1 MDFTR
6 LYYQV
11 LLPVQGLLERER
23 RHSLLLV
30 ALLALFT
37 GPLLVVGV
45 AALLAGIFPV
55 GLVVSGLAL
64 GTWRVVYPAV
74 QYNYRRH
81 FKQKLIQP
89 ILAEVA
95 PTLVYQ
101 SLGTLNEIELWA
113 SGLLERTG
121 EVEGSDL
128 VRGRIEGVECKFA
141 YVEAYALR
149 EDRGRNPSLRQRARL
164 FQGMLFVAEFPKPFL
179 GQVLVLPDHLEPALG
194 HLAQHLQGLNRSR
207 GELVRLE
214 DPEFE
219 GLFAVYTAPGPD
231 AQVKARYLLST
242 SFIRRLTRFRR
253 QLGRPLLASLNY
265 GKLYL
270 AIPLPAN
277 PLDPPL
283 LHSAVDLER
292 VRTYVEAL
300 ELMLNLV
307 EELRLNVRVWNTT
320 G

>member
-30 ALLALFT
+30 GLLALFT
-37 GPLLVVGV
+37 VPLLALGLAVV
-45 AALLAGIFPV
+45 LAGAFPI
-55 GLVVSGLAL
+55 GLLLSGLAVGAWL
-64 GTWRVVYPAV
+64 TAYPAL

-101 SLGTLNEIELWA
+101 SLGTLNELELWA
-113 SGLLERTG
+113 SGLLERAS

-128 VRGRIEGVECKFA
+128 VRGHIEGVECKFA
-141 YVEAYALR
+141 YVEAFAVEENR
-149 EDRGRNPSLRQRARL
+149 EKNPSLKRRSRL
-164 FQGMLFVAEFPKPFL
+164 FRGLLFVADFPKPFS
-179 GQVLVLPDHLEPALG
+179 GQVLITPDHLEPTLG
-194 HLAQHLQGLNRSR
+194 PLAHSLQSLDRSK
-207 GELVRLE
+207 GQLVKLE
-214 DPEFE
+214 DPDFE
-219 GLFAVYTAPGPD
+219 DLFAVYTAPGSD
-231 AQVKARYLLST
+231 QQVKARYLLST
-242 SFIRRLTRFRR
+242 SFMRRLAQFRR

-270 AIPLPAN
+270 AIPTPTN

-283 LHSAVDLER
+283 LRNPVEIGK
-292 VRTYVEAL
+292 VREYVEAL
-300 ELMLNLV
+300 ELMLGLV
-307 EELRLNVRVWNTT
+307 EELRLNVRIWSPD
-320 G
+320 

>member
-11 LLPVQGLLERER
+11 LLPVQELLERER

-30 ALLALFT
+30 ALLALLT
-37 GPLLVVGV
+37 GPLLLIGI
-45 AALLAGIFPV
+45 AALLAGIFSV

-113 SGLLERTG
+113 SGLLERAS

-141 YVEAYALR
+141 YVEAYTLS
-149 EDRGRNPSLRQRARL
+149 EERGRKASLPQRLCL
-164 FQGMLFVAEFPKPFL
+164 FQGMLFVAEFPKPFA
-179 GQVLVLPDHLEPALG
+179 GQVLVLPDHLEPTLG
-194 HLAQHLQGLNRSR
+194 PLAHSLQSLNRSR
-207 GELVRLE
+207 GELVKLE

-219 GLFAVYTAPGPD
+219 DLFAVYTAPGLE

-242 SFIRRLTRFRR
+242 SFMRRLAQFRR

-270 AIPLPAN
+270 AIPMPAN

-283 LHSAVDLER
+283 LRNPVDIGK
-292 VRTYVEAL
+292 VREYVEAL
-300 ELMLNLV
+300 ELMLGLV
-307 EELRLNVRVWNTT
+307 EELRLNVRIWTPD
-320 G
+320 

>member
-23 RHSLLLV
+23 RHALLLV
-30 ALLALFT
+30 GLLTLLTLPLAALGVGLAL
-37 GPLLVVGV
+37 GGLIPIGLL
-45 AALLAGIFPV
+45 LL
-55 GLVVSGLAL
+55 GLAL

-113 SGLLERTG
+113 SGLLERAA

-141 YVEAYALR
+141 FVEAFAAQESR
-149 EDRGRNPSLRQRARL
+149 EKNPSLKQRSRIFRGL
-164 FQGMLFVAEFPKPFL
+164 LFVADFPKAFG
-179 GQVLVLPDHLEPALG
+179 GQILIAPDHLEPMLG
-194 HLAQHLQGLNRSR
+194 PLAHSLQSLDRSR
-207 GELVRLE
+207 GQLVKLE

-219 GLFAVYTAPGPD
+219 DLFAVYAEPGPD
-231 AQVKARYLLST
+231 EQVKARYLLST
-242 SFIRRLTRFRR
+242 SFMRRLAQFRR
-253 QLGRPLLASLNY
+253 SLGRPLLASLNY

-270 AIPLPAN
+270 AIPTPAN

-283 LHSAVDLER
+283 LRNPVDISK
-292 VRTYVEAL
+292 VREYVEAL
-300 ELMLNLV
+300 ELMLGLV
-307 EELRLNVRVWNTT
+307 EDLRLNVRIWPSA
-320 G
+320 

>member
-23 RHSLLLV
+23 RHALLLV
-30 ALLALFT
+30 GLLALLT
-37 GPLLVVGV
+37 L
-45 AALLAGIFPV
+45 ALSALGV
-55 GLVVSGLAL
+55 GLALGGLIPIGLLLLGLAL
-64 GTWRVVYPAV
+64 GTWLSVYPAL

-113 SGLLERTG
+113 SGLLERAG

-141 YVEAYALR
+141 YVEAFAVQESR
-149 EDRGRNPSLRQRARL
+149 EKNPSLKQRSRIFRGL
-164 FQGMLFVAEFPKPFL
+164 LFVADFPKPFS
-179 GQVLVLPDHLEPALG
+179 GQVLIAPDHLEPMLG
-194 HLAQHLQGLNRSR
+194 PLAHSLQSLDRSR
-207 GELVRLE
+207 GQLVRLE

-219 GLFAVYTAPGPD
+219 DLFAVYAEPGPD
-231 AQVKARYLLST
+231 QQVKARYLLST
-242 SFIRRLTRFRR
+242 SFMRRLAQFRR
-253 QLGRPLLASLNY
+253 SLGRPLLASLNY

-270 AIPLPAN
+270 AIPAPTN

-283 LHSAVDLER
+283 LRNPVDIGK
-292 VRTYVEAL
+292 VREYVEAL
-300 ELMLNLV
+300 ELMLGLV
-307 EELRLNVRVWNTT
+307 EDLRLNVRIWSGN
-320 G
+320 